1 MRHRF
6 RSRPN
11 VSNEILISRVA
22 NGWAVRMPEQYESQP
37 ESNDMGDAMTAGLK
51 AVEPVIMEM
60 YNKLHKDPLLDKLQN
75 PEESNQDVD
84 KKLQE
89 LSQPVIGQDESIYV
103 FQTFNEVLNHL
114 NQRFV
119 DEDGD

>member
-1 MRHRF
+1 MRYRQTT
-6 RSRPN
+6 
-11 VSNEILISRVA
+11 SNEITISRVA
-22 NGWAVRMPEQYESQP
+22 NGWAVRMPEQYEPTQDP
-37 ESNDMGDAMTAGLK
+37 NEMGNAMASGIK
-51 AVEPVIMEM
+51 AMEPFITEL
-60 YNKLHKDPLLDKLQN
+60 YSKLHKDPLLDKLQN
-75 PEESNQDVD
+75 PEESNEESENMD

-89 LSQPVIGQDESIYV
+89 LSRPVIGQDESIYV